1 MQLTP
6 RGLVLLL
13 ITAPLIA
20 LTALLGISEW
30 FGWGWILLAGT
41 LFVADWW
48 LAGPVSQFEVS
59 RVHDSRLNLGVTN
72 RIGVEVTNRARRP
85 IWVTAR
91 DEPPPLFAA
100 TGNRMS
106 EHIPPYQTWTTS
118 YDVLPPRRG
127 DFPFGQ
133 IHLRWTGPFRFVR
146 RQAATE
152 TAGQVK
158 VYPNLLDV
166 RKYDLLLRQN
176 RLKELGLRH
185 TRLRGGGTDFESLRE
200 YRPDDEYRRINWK
213 ATARRRR
220 PVTVEYQTERS
231 QNIMAMVDVGRMMQS
246 PVGPLSK
253 LDYVLNTVLLLAY
266 VSGGMGDRVG
276 LLTFADRVETFLQPK
291 AGRGQF
297 YRMLELLY
305 KVEPQSVE
313 PAYRQALDY
322 LALKQRRRSLVVL
335 FTDLSSGYGMDE
347 LLANASLMAQR
358 HLVLIVTIRDPD
370 VTRLADQTPQ
380 SGDDLYEQMTA
391 QRLLE
396 KRQLALDRLTR
407 LGVLTLDVPADQLSI
422 AVIDRY
428 LQLKTKMKL

>member
-30 FGWGWILLAGT
+30 IGWSSVLLAGL
-41 LFVADWW
+41 LFAADWW
-48 LAGPVSQFEVS
+48 LAGPVDQFEVS
-59 RVHDSRLNLGVTN
+59 RVHDNRLNLGVTN
-72 RIGVEVTNRARRP
+72 QIGIEVTNRAQRP
-85 IWVTAR
+85 IQITVR

-100 TGNRMS
+100 TGNRAS
-106 EHIPPYQTWTTS
+106 DLVPPHQTWSTS
-118 YDVLPPRRG
+118 YEVLPPRRG

-133 IHLRWTGPFRFVR
+133 IHLRWSGPLRFVR
-146 RQAATE
+146 RQAGTD

-158 VYPNLLDV
+158 VYPNLLEV

-176 RLKELGLRH
+176 RLKELGLRN
-185 TRLRGGGTDFESLRE
+185 TRIRGGGTDFEGLRE
-200 YRPDDEYRRINWK
+200 YRPDDEYRRIDWK
-213 ATARRRR
+213 ATARRRK
-220 PVTVEYQTERS
+220 PITVEYQTERS

-291 AGRGQF
+291 SGRGQF

-347 LLANASLMAQR
+347 LLANAALMAKR

-370 VTRLADQTPQ
+370 VTRLAEQAPQT
-380 SGDDLYEQMTA
+380 GDDLYQQMTA

-407 LGVLTLDVPADQLSI
+407 HGVLTLDVPADKLSI